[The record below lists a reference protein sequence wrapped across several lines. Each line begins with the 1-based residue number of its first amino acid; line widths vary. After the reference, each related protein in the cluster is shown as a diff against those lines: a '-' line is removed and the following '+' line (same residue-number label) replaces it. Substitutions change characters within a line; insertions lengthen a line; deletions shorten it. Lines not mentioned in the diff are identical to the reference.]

1 MHNDLPADTDDT
13 NTLPP
18 LYNLKPKLAA
28 NLLLL
33 AIAAFVLFFFLWAS
47 LSKLDQVTRGEG
59 RVIPSRQLQV
69 VQNLEGGII
78 RDILVQQGQSV
89 KAGDV
94 LLRMDG
100 TQFGA
105 DFAKGQEGYNSLIA
119 KITRLNAE
127 AQFGD
132 PLFPPALIKTS
143 PDLVTAEQTLH
154 AARQSELRANT
165 LVAQSKLDQAR
176 QSEAQAVV
184 QAETAAQA
192 ERLAA
197 QEVTMITPLVE
208 KGIEPRIEL
217 IRAQGRAADTAG
229 QAHAARLGAQ
239 RAGNAVSEAQ
249 SELQAVREHYH
260 TTAVEDVTKAKAEL
274 AGMGRELPALQDRVK
289 RTDVKA
295 PISGTINRVLVA
307 TVGGV
312 VKPGEPLV
320 EIVPKDDSLV
330 VEARVKPAD
339 IAFLKPGQSAL
350 VKITAYDFSIYG
362 GLEGRVEYI
371 SPDAVKDERTAETH
385 YMVRVRTLSDTLQ
398 TKDGPRAISPGMI
411 AEIDVLNGKRSVLD
425 YLLSPI
431 KNVSQKAFTE
441 K

>member
-1 MHNDLPADTDDT
+1 
-13 NTLPP
+13 
-18 LYNLKPKLAA
+18 
-28 NLLLL
+28 
-33 AIAAFVLFFFLWAS
+33 
-47 LSKLDQVTRGEG
+47 
-59 RVIPSRQLQV
+59 
-69 VQNLEGGII
+69 
-78 RDILVQQGQSV
+78 
-89 KAGDV
+89 
-94 LLRMDG
+94 
-100 TQFGA
+100 
-105 DFAKGQEGYNSLIA
+105 
-119 KITRLNAE
+119 
-127 AQFGD
+127 
-132 PLFPPALIKTS
+132 
-143 PDLVTAEQTLH
+143 
-154 AARQSELRANT
+154 
-165 LVAQSKLDQAR
+165 
-176 QSEAQAVV
+176 
-184 QAETAAQA
+184 
-192 ERLAA
+192 
-197 QEVTMITPLVE
+197 MITPLVD

-217 IRAQGRAADTAG
+217 MRAQGRAADSAG
-229 QAHAARLGAQ
+229 QAQAAHLGAS
-239 RAGNAVSEAQ
+239 RAQNAVSEAQ
-249 SELQAVREHYH
+249 SEMQAVRERFH

-295 PISGTINRVLVA
+295 PITGTINRVLVA

-330 VEARVKPAD
+330 VEAKVKPAD

-371 SPDAVKDERTAETH
+371 SPDAVKDDRTAETH
-385 YMVRVRTLSDTLQ
+385 YMVRVRTLTDTLQ
-398 TKDGPRAISPGMI
+398 TKEGPRPISPGMI